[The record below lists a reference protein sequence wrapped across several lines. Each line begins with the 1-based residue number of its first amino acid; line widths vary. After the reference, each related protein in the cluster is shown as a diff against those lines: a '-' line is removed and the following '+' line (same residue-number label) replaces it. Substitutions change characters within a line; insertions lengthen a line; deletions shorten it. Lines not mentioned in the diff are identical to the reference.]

1 MMRERKA
8 EVLSYLTS
16 EREIA
21 SWLLSRDHKRVAL
34 VYLVV
39 SLFFLVLGIGAGILL
54 HIENW
59 SPETLL
65 LDAATYNRVYTLHGV
80 LMMYVVLIPC
90 VYAPFTMF
98 LVPLMLGAQN
108 FVFPRINAAALLLY
122 LVGGIA
128 VLTGCIGGRLDSG
141 FTFYTPYATH
151 APGGVTVVLYGALAV
166 WTSLILIAI
175 NCIVTTHRHWRL
187 LKAHGLVPHIIW
199 ALYAVSLAILMATVF
214 ASLSIGGSSSTDAAT
229 YPQEVV
235 AAFFKFLPTLVV
247 LPCIGIQFELLSV
260 HGRISIFRK
269 PWVAASLMVATTA
282 STLYQISPS
291 LTGDFI
297 FETFVMSATT
307 CLATFWVG
315 TLYRGHVQHTVAGW
329 YAAFV
334 LLVVNAGIIL
344 RVSAPGSINPAL
356 LSDTYAGVGRFH
368 YALGAIGLM
377 ALLAGIHHWWP
388 KLTGREV
395 HETCAKIGAVTI
407 FLGLNITFI
416 GQLCLG
422 YYGMP
427 RRSSTYLPEYQSL
440 HIGAALGAIIFA
452 CGFVW
457 TVSCLIV
464 SLTSGRR
471 AAMNPWGARTLEWQ
485 TASPPA
491 TQNFTQPPVELV
503 APYDFRFVAPNESSL
518 VVEPPGE

>member
-16 EREIA
+16 ERGIA

-39 SLFFLVLGIGAGILL
+39 SLCFLVLGIGAGILL

-65 LDAATYNRVYTLHGV
+65 LDAATYDRVYTLHGV

-108 FVFPRINAAALLLY
+108 FVLPRINAAALHLY

-151 APGGVTVVLYGALAV
+151 APGAVTVVLCGALAV

-175 NCIVTTHRHWRL
+175 NCIVTTHRHWRPL
-187 LKAHGLVPHIIW
+187 TIRGFVPHIIW

-214 ASLSIGGSSSTDAAT
+214 ASVSIGGSSSSMDTAT

-235 AAFFKFLPTLVV
+235 AAFFEYMPMLAVV
-247 LPCIGIQFELLSV
+247 PCMGILFELISV

-269 PWVAASLMVATTA
+269 PWAAASLMISATA
-282 STLYQISPS
+282 STLYQIFPS
-291 LTGDFI
+291 VAGDPMFG
-297 FETFVMSATT
+297 TFAVFTT
-307 CLATFWVG
+307 VSLSVFWLR
-315 TLYRGHVQHTVAGW
+315 TLYHGSIQHTVAGW

-334 LLVVNAGIIL
+334 LMVMYAGLIL
-344 RVSAPGSINPAL
+344 DVSAPSPSAFEL
-356 LSDTYAGVGRFH
+356 DTYTVIGHFH
-368 YALGAIGLM
+368 YAFGALGLM

-388 KLTGREV
+388 KITGREV
-395 HETCAKIGAVTI
+395 HETCGKIGAVAI

-416 GQLCLG
+416 GHFCLG

-427 RRSSTYLPEYQSL
+427 RRYSAYLPEYQSL
-440 HIGAALGAIIFA
+440 HMGAALGAILFA

-485 TASPPA
+485 IASPPA
-491 TQNFTQPPVELV
+491 TQNFTEPPVELV
-503 APYDFRFVAPNESSL
+503 APYDFRFVAPNESTL